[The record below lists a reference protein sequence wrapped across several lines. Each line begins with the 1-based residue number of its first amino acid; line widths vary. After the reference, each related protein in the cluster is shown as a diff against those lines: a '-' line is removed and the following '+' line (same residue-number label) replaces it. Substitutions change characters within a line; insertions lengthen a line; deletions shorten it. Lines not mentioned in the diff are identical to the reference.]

1 MRIFLAGHKGLVGS
15 AILRKLVRKN
25 YSNIIT
31 AERKKLDLLDQKK
44 VFEFLKKKKPDLVI
58 IAAAKVGGIYHNNK
72 HLFCI
77 YAHAHMHAHFKFQ
90 SKEEEKKN
98 NKKVVKSNFI
108 FYIYI

>member
-44 VFEFLKKKKPDLVI
+44 VFEFLKKKK
-58 IAAAKVGGIYHNNK
+58 A
-72 HLFCI
+72 
-77 YAHAHMHAHFKFQ
+77 
-90 SKEEEKKN
+90 
-98 NKKVVKSNFI
+98 
-108 FYIYI
+108 